1 MLHRAV
7 RPPSVRGHQWL
18 ISPCILGTDPTHLA
32 PELFI
37 IHTQTLA
44 RTELYLVGGKC
55 PVLQDKQEGLLKCE
69 VAVLAVPVS
78 LPFFTPL

>member
-18 ISPCILGTDPTHLA
+18 ISPCILGTDPTHLQ
-32 PELFI
+32 PEVFI

-44 RTELYLVGGKC
+44 HTELYLVRGKC
-55 PVLQDKQEGLLKCE
+55 PALQDKQGALPKRE

-78 LPFFTPL
+78 LHFFTYL

>member
-7 RPPSVRGHQWL
+7 RSPSVRGQQWL
-18 ISPCILGTDPTHLA
+18 ISPCILGTDPTQLQ

-44 RTELYLVGGKC
+44 HTELYLVRGKC

-69 VAVLAVPVS
+69 LTVLAVPLS
-78 LPFFTPL
+78 LPFFTSL

>member
-1 MLHRAV
+1 MANL
-7 RPPSVRGHQWL
+7 PL
-18 ISPCILGTDPTHLA
+18 CIQGTDPTHLQ

-44 RTELYLVGGKC
+44 HAELYLVRGKS
-55 PVLQDKQEGLLKCE
+55 PGLQDKQEALLKRE

-78 LPFFTPL
+78 LHFFTPL